1 MNDRQQLL
9 TMLLKVGIDFI
20 VRGGKVVIPYGDT
33 DTEAVFAFDEE
44 GNLRNTWSRR
54 QNT

>member
-9 TMLLKVGIDFI
+9 MILAKGDVDFI
-20 VRGGKVVIPYGDT
+20 ARDGEVIIPYGDT
-33 DTEAVFAFDEE
+33 DTEAVFIFDKE
-44 GNLRNTWSRR
+44 GDLRDTWSRR